1 MRGTRSKA
9 EALGQYVESRVGEP
23 PAALKAGLADS
34 KYRAIPRVRE
44 ENGGERRRA
53 ASSTAAESDSR
64 KEAGRAAETR
74 KEKQSKASTKAEAI
88 FRFVSRDAY
97 ASGGLPSATGPAGSA
112 TASGK
117 WLPLP
122 VASRRR
128 RRGGFLRNEEKK
140 PTLVRA
146 VRVSPAA
153 FVQPVLPSNTAML
166 HQQHLAVR
174 ALRPLLRCFFAT
186 RAQLQRPL
194 PHSKAAIQQRKPQL
208 TTTWGS
214 HNGLTQPH
222 IGAKYL
228 RHAERIAW
236 ELGVV
241 EDIRQFDEAA
251 AAYPNPPKLIAATC
265 V

>member
-1 MRGTRSKA
+1 M
-9 EALGQYVESRVGEP
+9 Q
-23 PAALKAGLADS
+23 
-34 KYRAIPRVRE
+34 
-44 ENGGERRRA
+44 
-53 ASSTAAESDSR
+53 
-64 KEAGRAAETR
+64 
-74 KEKQSKASTKAEAI
+74 
-88 FRFVSRDAY
+88 
-97 ASGGLPSATGPAGSA
+97 
-112 TASGK
+112 
-117 WLPLP
+117 
-122 VASRRR
+122 
-128 RRGGFLRNEEKK
+128 
-140 PTLVRA
+140 
-146 VRVSPAA
+146 
-153 FVQPVLPSNTAML
+153 PSNIAML

-186 RAQLQRPL
+186 RAQLQRPM

-241 EDIRQFDEAA
+241 DDIRQFDEAA

-265 V
+265 VYFYLWGGHVGVVSALAWCSYVCACTHSPLSSPSTLTFLFTAPALLM